1 MTKSDEM
8 DERIRDW
15 QRRSAPFLVVAA
27 LAPLGPTLSDG
38 DPTSGPNPAIYILS
52 WLVFAVDFTVRYRN
66 QHAMLARWRGRFHL
80 VVVLLTFPIY
90 IFVPSLEDADVLI
103 FGLTGW
109 VVALALAG
117 LQTARN
123 ASRMLRRVGVA
134 VFYGGAVVIT
144 SAIIVNRVEDA
155 DSGFETFGDSVWWS
169 IVTITTVGYGDT
181 VPETGVGRVIAAFL
195 MLAGLAIL
203 GVLAA
208 SLASYFGLEDAEK
221 GDQEASI
228 HDRFDE
234 LVSEVRALR
243 AIVDAGRSLD
253 EPKGPEN

>member
-1 MTKSDEM
+1 
-8 DERIRDW
+8 
-15 QRRSAPFLVVAA
+15 
-27 LAPLGPTLSDG
+27 
-38 DPTSGPNPAIYILS
+38 
-52 WLVFAVDFTVRYRN
+52 
-66 QHAMLARWRGRFHL
+66 
-80 VVVLLTFPIY
+80 
-90 IFVPSLEDADVLI
+90 
-103 FGLTGW
+103 
-109 VVALALAG
+109 
-117 LQTARN
+117 
-123 ASRMLRRVGVA
+123 MLRRVGVA
-134 VFYGGAVVIT
+134 VFYGGAVVVT

-234 LVSEVRALR
+234 LVSEVKALR
-243 AIVDAGRSLD
+243 AISAADRFLD
-253 EPKGPEN
+253 EPEGPEN